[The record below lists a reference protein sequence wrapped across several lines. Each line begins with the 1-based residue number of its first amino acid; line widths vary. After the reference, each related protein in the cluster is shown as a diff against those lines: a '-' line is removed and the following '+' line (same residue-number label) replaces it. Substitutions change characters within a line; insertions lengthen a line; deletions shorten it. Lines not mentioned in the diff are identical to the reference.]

1 MSTPLPRVVLRSW
14 KKRRRVKSESS
25 QEAAVYKA
33 DASSTRHFLI
43 PMMDL
48 TVSSLLSM
56 VVYTCCTWAIPAQ
69 STSVSSKRFPK
80 SYSDDHIIRSE
91 MTAMDQ
97 IIEANEFQ
105 AAQVPDGTSFRDG
118 DIAVTTGRRSKVCFA
133 RSCLWSKSV
142 DGHVYIAYRLSLDY
156 SDLDQRIIKSG
167 MENMER
173 GTCVRFVPWTHQ
185 RDYLDIQPKSGCW
198 SFLGMTEGPQP
209 ISLQSPG
216 CMWSGIVSHEL
227 MHALGFVHE
236 QSRSDR
242 DRHVSIIWENIRKGQ
257 KHNFKK
263 YQTNNLNTVY
273 DYGSIMHYG
282 RYAFSEDGSPTII
295 PKPDPNT
302 PIGQRDGPSVLDIQK
317 INLLY
322 ECGGLV

>member
-1 MSTPLPRVVLRSW
+1 
-14 KKRRRVKSESS
+14 
-25 QEAAVYKA
+25 
-33 DASSTRHFLI
+33 
-43 PMMDL
+43 MMDL

-80 SYSDDHIIRSE
+80 SYSDDHIVRSE

-97 IIEANEFQ
+97 IIEANEMQ
-105 AAQVPDGTSFRDG
+105 AAQVPDGTRFRDG

-198 SFLGMTEGPQP
+198 SYLGQRGGRQTL
-209 ISLQSPG
+209 SLQSPD
-216 CMWSGIVSHEL
+216 CMLSGVASHEL

-236 QSRSDR
+236 HSRIDR
-242 DRHVSIIWENIRKGQ
+242 DNYVTVLWENIWKDRVR
-257 KHNFKK
+257 NFEKFK
-263 YQTNNLNTVY
+263 TNSLDVPY
-273 DYGSIMHYG
+273 DYDSIMHFGMYS
-282 RYAFSEDGSPTII
+282 YSEDGDPTIK
-295 PKPDPNT
+295 PKRKNHNNHL
-302 PIGQRDGPSVLDIQK
+302 GQRTGLSQLDKMK
-317 INLLY
+317 INKLY
-322 ECGGLV
+322 KCETLDD